1 MSYSQEGNKNMKTN
15 ILIRICTKK
24 KFVRKKANL
33 FNLYASLNEWELQK
47 VKSVQIESVF
57 FYDISK
63 TLSQKNFINFIQKNF
78 MEKQAGNF
86 TNTHQLWELSL
97 LL

>member
-1 MSYSQEGNKNMKTN
+1 M
-15 ILIRICTKK
+15 RIAKSKK
-24 KFVRKKANL
+24 RSNRI
-33 FNLYASLNEWELQK
+33 SL
-47 VKSVQIESVF
+47 

-86 TNTHQLWELSL
+86 TNTHQL
-97 LL
+97 